1 MIVLS
6 RSLAAWTT
14 PAFTSVL
21 KAEIEALDGEM
32 LPLQEG
38 LARTSY
44 AITTGFSAIIL
55 DAIEQP
61 DAIRV
66 KVGLSYKGIIPG
78 CSCADDPT
86 PMDELPEYC
95 VVQLDIDKKTAVTTV
110 VLLPD

>member
-6 RSLAAWTT
+6 KALAAWTT

-21 KAEIEALDGEM
+21 KAEIEALDGNR
-32 LPLQEG
+32 LPLQQG

-44 AITTGFSAIIL
+44 AIPEGFSAIIL
-55 DAIEQP
+55 NTTELP

-66 KVGLSYKGIIPG
+66 KVGLSYRGIIPG

-86 PMDELPEYC
+86 PVDEVPEYC
-95 VVQLDIDKKTAVTTV
+95 VVQMDIDKKTAVTTV